1 MKMKNFIRNYIT
13 NFKRKGRNL
22 TAISDISKDN
32 IQNTIKRNVFFL
44 LFSKP
49 NIYLKVLVLRTLGMG
64 FFTLIVWYTIKSFEI
79 SSFTIPSAMHSLIG
93 IVIGLLLVFRTNTAY
108 DRWWDGRKIIASLSS
123 EVSIITAK
131 LDSLDKTKINGFDSH
146 YETAIKQNLSSFL
159 LSLRNYLTK
168 GQDNE
173 PSNVFYSKQTSYLR
187 ELFNSVSYLN
197 HDENV
202 KSLLNNSF
210 LKIMEYSNQ
219 LERIKNTPIP
229 LSYVFHIKISM
240 MIYLL
245 TLPFGMFLDLG
256 IWSVPLVMLIYYII
270 AGVEIISSEI
280 ENPFAG
286 DPNDLPTYKLFKTM
300 LETLKT

>member
-1 MKMKNFIRNYIT
+1 MKNFTPNWLKNLTI
-13 NFKRKGRNL
+13 KGKNL
-22 TAISDISKDN
+22 TAISEFKSQSINKIRGDIFY
-32 IQNTIKRNVFFL
+32 Q

-49 NIYLKVLVLRTLGMG
+49 NIYLKVLLLRTFGMG
-64 FFTLIVWYTIKSFEI
+64 LFTLMIWFIIKFFEFT
-79 SSFTIPSAMHSLIG
+79 SFTIPSAMHSLIG

-123 EVSIITAK
+123 EVSIVTAR
-131 LDSLDKTKINGFDSH
+131 LDSLNKTPLDRFDSH

-173 PSNVFYSKQTSYLR
+173 PSNIFHSKQTQYLK
-187 ELFNSVSYLN
+187 ELFRSVSYMKQ
-197 HDENV
+197 DDNV
-202 KSLLNNSF
+202 KGMLNNSF

-229 LSYVFHIKISM
+229 LSYIFHIKVSV

-245 TLPFGMFLDLG
+245 TLPFGMFHDLG

>member
-1 MKMKNFIRNYIT
+1 MDNVTKQIKN
-13 NFKRKGRNL
+13 
-22 TAISDISKDN
+22 N
-32 IQNTIKRNVFFL
+32 IFYL

-49 NIYLKVLVLRTLGMG
+49 NLYLKVLLYRTIGMG
-64 FFTLIVWYTIKSFEI
+64 LFTFLIWFSIKFFEI
-79 SSFTIPSAMHSLIG
+79 TSFTIPSSMHSLIG

-123 EVSIITAK
+123 EVSIVTAR
-131 LDSLDKTKINGFDSH
+131 LDSLNYSTPPDRFDSH

-173 PSNVFYSKQTSYLR
+173 PSSVFHLKQTQYLR
-187 ELFNSVSYLN
+187 EIFKSVSYLKQ
-197 HDENV
+197 DDNV
-202 KSLLNNSF
+202 KSMLNGSF
-210 LKIMEYSNQ
+210 LKMMEYSNQ

-229 LSYVFHIKISM
+229 ISYVFHIKISM

-245 TLPFGMFLDLG
+245 TLPFGMFHDLG

-286 DPNDLPTYKLFKTM
+286 DPNDLPTHKLFKTM
-300 LETLKT
+300 IETLKT

>member
-1 MKMKNFIRNYIT
+1 MDNVTDQIKN
-13 NFKRKGRNL
+13 
-22 TAISDISKDN
+22 N
-32 IQNTIKRNVFFL
+32 IFYL

-49 NIYLKVLVLRTLGMG
+49 NLYLKVLLYRTLGMG
-64 FFTLIVWYTIKSFEI
+64 LFTFLIWFSIKLFEI
-79 SSFTIPSAMHSLIG
+79 TSFTIPSSMHSLIG

-123 EVSIITAK
+123 EVSIVTAR
-131 LDSLDKTKINGFDSH
+131 LDSLRTTDRFESH

-173 PSNVFYSKQTSYLR
+173 PSSVFHLKQTQYLK
-187 ELFNSVSYLN
+187 ELFSSVSYLKQ
-197 HDENV
+197 DDNV
-202 KSLLNNSF
+202 KSMLNGSF
-210 LKIMEYSNQ
+210 LKMMEYSNQ

-245 TLPFGMFLDLG
+245 TLPFGMFHDLG
-256 IWSVPLVMLIYYII
+256 IWSVLLVMLIYYII

-286 DPNDLPTYKLFKTM
+286 DPNDLPTHKLFKTM
-300 LETLKT
+300 LETLKN

>member
-1 MKMKNFIRNYIT
+1 MF
-13 NFKRKGRNL
+13 
-22 TAISDISKDN
+22 
-32 IQNTIKRNVFFL
+32 
-44 LFSKP
+44 
-49 NIYLKVLVLRTLGMG
+49 RTFGMG
-64 FFTLIVWYTIKSFEI
+64 LFTLMIWFIIEFFEI
-79 SSFTIPSAMHSLIG
+79 TSFTIPSSMHSLIG

-123 EVSIITAK
+123 EVSIVTAR
-131 LDSLDKTKINGFDSH
+131 LDSLRTTDRFESH

-173 PSNVFYSKQTSYLR
+173 PSSVFHLKQTQYLK
-187 ELFNSVSYLN
+187 ELFHSVSYLKQ
-197 HDENV
+197 DDNV
-202 KSLLNNSF
+202 KSILNSSF
-210 LKIMEYSNQ
+210 LKMMEYSNQ

-245 TLPFGMFLDLG
+245 TLPFGMFHDLG
-256 IWSVPLVMLIYYII
+256 VWSVILVMLIYYII

-300 LETLKT
+300 LETLKP

>member
-1 MKMKNFIRNYIT
+1 MDNVTDQIKN
-13 NFKRKGRNL
+13 
-22 TAISDISKDN
+22 N
-32 IQNTIKRNVFFL
+32 IFYL

-49 NIYLKVLVLRTLGMG
+49 NLYLKVLLYRTIGMG
-64 FFTLIVWYTIKSFEI
+64 LFTFLIWFSIKFFEI
-79 SSFTIPSAMHSLIG
+79 TSFTIPSSMHSLIG

-123 EVSIITAK
+123 EVSIVTAR
-131 LDSLDKTKINGFDSH
+131 LDSLKTADRFESH

-173 PSNVFYSKQTSYLR
+173 PSSVFHLKQTQYLK
-187 ELFNSVSYLN
+187 ELFISVSYLKQ
-197 HDENV
+197 DDNV
-202 KSLLNNSF
+202 KSMLNGSF
-210 LKIMEYSNQ
+210 LKMMEYSNQ

-245 TLPFGMFLDLG
+245 TLPFGMFHDLG

-286 DPNDLPTYKLFKTM
+286 DPNDLPTHKLFKTM
-300 LETLKT
+300 LETLKN

>member
-1 MKMKNFIRNYIT
+1 MDNVTEQIKN
-13 NFKRKGRNL
+13 
-22 TAISDISKDN
+22 N
-32 IQNTIKRNVFFL
+32 IFYL

-49 NIYLKVLVLRTLGMG
+49 NLYLKVLLYRTIGMG
-64 FFTLIVWYTIKSFEI
+64 LFTFLIWFSIKFFEI
-79 SSFTIPSAMHSLIG
+79 TSFTIPSSMHSLIG

-123 EVSIITAK
+123 EVSIVTAR
-131 LDSLDKTKINGFDSH
+131 LDSLNYPTPPDRFDSH

-173 PSNVFYSKQTSYLR
+173 PSSVFHLKQTQYLK
-187 ELFNSVSYLN
+187 EMFKSVSYLKQ
-197 HDENV
+197 DDNV
-202 KSLLNNSF
+202 KSMLNGSF
-210 LKIMEYSNQ
+210 LKMMEYSNQ

-229 LSYVFHIKISM
+229 ISYVFHIKISM

-245 TLPFGMFLDLG
+245 TLPFGMFHDLG

-286 DPNDLPTYKLFKTM
+286 DPNDLPTHKLFKTM
-300 LETLKT
+300 LETLKK

>member
-1 MKMKNFIRNYIT
+1 MKNIILSWL
-13 NFKRKGRNL
+13 KNL
-22 TAISDISKDN
+22 TLKGKNLVAISDIKSN
-32 IQNTIKRNVFFL
+32 EIQNQIKTNIFYL
-44 LFSKP
+44 LFAKP
-49 NIYLKVLVLRTLGMG
+49 NLYLKVLIYRTLGMG
-64 FFTLIVWYTIKSFEI
+64 LFTFLVWFSIKFFELT
-79 SSFTIPSAMHSLIG
+79 SFTIPSAMHSLIG

-123 EVSIITAK
+123 EVSIVTAR
-131 LDSLDKTKINGFDSH
+131 LNSLNQTQFDRFDAH
-146 YETAIKQNLSSFL
+146 YETAIKQNLTSFL

-173 PSNVFYSKQTSYLR
+173 PSNVFHSKQTRYLK
-187 ELFNSVSYLN
+187 ELFESVLYLKQ
-197 HDENV
+197 DDNV
-202 KSLLNNSF
+202 KGMLNGSF
-210 LKIMEYSNQ
+210 LKMVEYSNQ

-245 TLPFGMFLDLG
+245 TLPFGMFHDLG

-286 DPNDLPTYKLFKTM
+286 DPNDLPTHKLFKTM
-300 LETLKT
+300 IETLKT

>member
-1 MKMKNFIRNYIT
+1 MDNVTKQIKN
-13 NFKRKGRNL
+13 
-22 TAISDISKDN
+22 N
-32 IQNTIKRNVFFL
+32 IFYL

-49 NIYLKVLVLRTLGMG
+49 NLYLKVLLYRTIGMG
-64 FFTLIVWYTIKSFEI
+64 LFTFLIWFSIKFFEI
-79 SSFTIPSAMHSLIG
+79 TSFTIPSSTHSLIG

-123 EVSIITAK
+123 EVSIVTAR
-131 LDSLDKTKINGFDSH
+131 LDSLNKSQFDRFDTN
-146 YETAIKQNLSSFL
+146 YETAIKQNLTTFL
-159 LSLRNYLTK
+159 TSLRNYLTK

-173 PSNVFYSKQTSYLR
+173 PSSVFHLTQTQYLR
-187 ELFNSVSYLN
+187 EMFKSVSYLKQ
-197 HDENV
+197 DDNV
-202 KSLLNNSF
+202 KSMLNGSF
-210 LKIMEYSNQ
+210 LKMMEYSNQ

-245 TLPFGMFLDLG
+245 TLPFGMFHDLD

-286 DPNDLPTYKLFKTM
+286 DPNDLPTHKLFKTM
-300 LETLKT
+300 LESLKN